1 MRHIIIATH
10 YNFAEGLESTVKFL
24 TSINDIKVICAY
36 VDENIE
42 IEKEIEKIFSNINK
56 LDDEVLIFTDIL
68 GGSVNQKFIP
78 YIRENVHLITGIN
91 LPVVMSLVLKGDEL
105 ITKEEIE
112 DAIEE
117 ARQQIIYV
125 NNFNNEKSDDD
136 E

>member
-24 TSINDIKVICAY
+24 TSVNDIKVICAY
-36 VDENIE
+36 VDEHVE
-42 IEKEIEKIFSNINK
+42 IEREIEKIFSDINK
-56 LDDEVLIFTDIL
+56 IDDEVLIFTDIL

-78 YIRENVHLITGIN
+78 YIGEKIHLITGIN
-91 LPVVMSLVLKGDEL
+91 LPVIMSLVLKEDKL

-112 DAIEE
+112 DVIEE
-117 ARQQIIYV
+117 ARQQIVYV